1 MLQKRMDLKRSN
13 EEEKKVRHKSI
24 KENTEIDYSEHFN
37 VLNPGGTNESTY
49 LACRYYYEAEVKALL
64 PEDKSAK
71 IVDIGSGYGH
81 LLRYLK
87 ELGYLHIGAVDSSE
101 KLIQEVKSY
110 LGSGLDF
117 ACRADAIQFLCQL
130 PTRFDFITLFDVLEH
145 FTLEDAKKLARAVR
159 ESLKDGGRV
168 VIRTPNMANILG
180 MYSRYMD
187 LTHYHGYTEL
197 SLRQLLREA
206 GFSTIELHFPDWSSY
221 PERVK
226 NQQENI
232 EIHKKLFRLHDRVE
246 PKCFDKN
253 IIMWARK

>member
-110 LGSGLDF
+110 L
-117 ACRADAIQFLCQL
+117 
-130 PTRFDFITLFDVLEH
+130 
-145 FTLEDAKKLARAVR
+145 LEDAKKLARAVR

>member
-1 MLQKRMDLKRSN
+1 MYFRMLQKRMDLKRSN

-110 LGSGLDF
+110 L
-117 ACRADAIQFLCQL
+117 
-130 PTRFDFITLFDVLEH
+130 
-145 FTLEDAKKLARAVR
+145 LEDAKKLARAVR